1 MNFENVSSDDSLD
14 EVLRDYKVDSSVRAQ
29 KKSNPTLK
37 SLVKFTMSKTN
48 MSQLKF
54 NKSINKGFRENI
66 MKSFDR
72 RNIDTNL
79 DISNTIRE
87 VVRARKTKNSKTKS
101 TNKINILSKTRKIS
115 KKFTNV
121 NKIK

>member
-1 MNFENVSSDDSLD
+1 MNFENVSSDDSLN
-14 EVLRDYKVDSSVRAQ
+14 EVLRDYKVDSSVRVQ

-66 MKSFDR
+66 MKSLDR
-72 RNIDTNL
+72 RNIDNNL

-87 VVRARKTKNSKTKS
+87 VVRARN
-101 TNKINILSKTRKIS
+101 
-115 KKFTNV
+115 
-121 NKIK
+121 